1 MWILQNS
8 KEILENLKSQN
19 VTNINSIKTYDFSTR
34 YTTIFHDKL
43 KSRFCN
49 TIDSCFYNKNGS
61 HNFTYLVIG
70 HLQNCFVQN
79 HLDCVHKY
87 SENDIKKMLAFLI
100 DNIYVVFENL
110 VFQQSV
116 EISMGI
122 NCAPLLAD
130 LSLYSY
136 EAHAE
141 FIFMTCTWQK
151 KKSLAVA
158 FILTFRYIDD

>member
-1 MWILQNS
+1 
-8 KEILENLKSQN
+8 
-19 VTNINSIKTYDFSTR
+19 
-34 YTTIFHDKL
+34 
-43 KSRFCN
+43 
-49 TIDSCFYNKNGS
+49 
-61 HNFTYLVIG
+61 
-70 HLQNCFVQN
+70 
-79 HLDCVHKY
+79 
-87 SENDIKKMLAFLI
+87 MLAFLI

>member
-19 VTNINSIKTYDFSTR
+19 FTNINSIKTYDFSTR
-34 YTTIFHDKL
+34 YPTIFHDKL
-43 KSRFCN
+43 NLFCN
-49 TIDSCFYNKNGS
+49 TIDSCFYDKNGS
-61 HNFTYLVIG
+61 HKFTYLFIG

-87 SENDIKKMLAFLI
+87 SEDDIKKMLAFLI

-136 EAHAE
+136 EVHSE